1 MTNLQSIKIPYL
13 WLLSNIYKKKSK
25 QSFLLIYPIFRN
37 VASEYCD
44 TYPIFERGF
53 EKLKESN

>member
-25 QSFLLIYPIFRN
+25 QSFLLIYPIFKN
-37 VASEYCD
+37 VASEYFSYFW
-44 TYPIFERGF
+44 TGIWKTKRIE
-53 EKLKESN
+53 LN